1 MDFSRTGIKGLNN
14 TIMQLRKIC
23 NHPFVFEEVENE
35 INPQRSSN
43 ELLYRTSG
51 KFELLDRMLPKLKQ
65 TGHRV
70 SLFLCFTLECIF
82 IAVVMVVI
90 MYYFSNLYMCIL
102 LGAYFLPDDTNHDN
116 YGRLFKLAW
125 FPISSS

>member
-1 MDFSRTGIKGLNN
+1 
-14 TIMQLRKIC
+14 MQLRKIC

-70 SLFLCFTLECIF
+70 SLFSVYFGVYIYCRRYCGHYIIIF
-82 IAVVMVVI
+82 LIYI
-90 MYYFSNLYMCIL
+90 YIIRCLFSS
-102 LGAYFLPDDTNHDN
+102 
-116 YGRLFKLAW
+116 R
-125 FPISSS
+125 